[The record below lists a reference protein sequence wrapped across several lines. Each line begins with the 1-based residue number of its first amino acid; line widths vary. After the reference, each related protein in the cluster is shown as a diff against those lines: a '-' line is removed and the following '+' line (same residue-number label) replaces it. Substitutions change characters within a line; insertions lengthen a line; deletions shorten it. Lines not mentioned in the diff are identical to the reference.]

1 MMKLNKDQQ
10 FFYDT
15 YISFAEELAKQGD
28 RRILEL
34 LQQQKINKDL
44 LLSEIAKVLLDYNII
59 DSILD
64 ISATEKI
71 FIYNKFSKS
80 IDKLIGAE
88 LKNELNRVSK
98 TLVELGKDKWNSNN
112 YLLSIGIST
121 KLKKVNDKTL
131 DKIIDK
137 KIDGLKYSDRLYN
150 NKQDVAK
157 RLKQNIKDLLEGNID
172 VNSIKDNINKTYNL
186 NANNTK
192 RLVSNE
198 IARVNEAINDKWI
211 SNNKYVT
218 YVMWSATLENK
229 TCSICGKL
237 DGQVWEKDS
246 KHPIPLEDTHIG
258 CRCCLVP
265 LLNKDY
271 RPSQRLDNE
280 TKDNISWQTY
290 KEWQDQQ

>member
-1 MMKLNKDQQ
+1 MKLSRDQQ
-10 FFYDT
+10 FFYDN
-15 YISFAEELAKQGD
+15 YINFAEELASQGD

-44 LLSEIAKVLLDYNII
+44 LLNEVAKVLLDYNII

-64 ISATEKI
+64 INATEKI
-71 FIYNKFSKS
+71 FIYNKFSRT

-98 TLVELGKDKWNSNN
+98 TLTELGKDKWNSNN
-112 YLLSIGIST
+112 YLVSIGIST
-121 KLKKVNDKTL
+121 KLKKVDDKEL

-150 NKQDVAK
+150 NKQEVAK
-157 RLKQNIKDLLEGNID
+157 RLKQNIKDLLEGNMT
-172 VNSIKDNINKTYNL
+172 VNEIKDNLNKTYNL
-186 NANNTK
+186 NAYNTK
-192 RLVSNE
+192 RLVGNE
-198 IARVNEAINDKWI
+198 IARVNEAINDQWI
-211 SNNKYVT
+211 NDNKLVE

-229 TCSICGKL
+229 TCSICGEL
-237 DGQVWEKDS
+237 DGKVWKKTE
-246 KHPIPLEDTHIG
+246 KHPTPLEDSHIG

-280 TKDNISWQTY
+280 TKDNIGWQTY
-290 KEWQDQQ
+290 KEWQEQQ

>member
-1 MMKLNKDQQ
+1 MKLNKDQQ

-15 YISFAEELAKQGD
+15 YINFAEELAKQGD

-44 LLSEIAKVLLDYNII
+44 LLSEVAKVLLDYNIV
-59 DSILD
+59 DSIID
-64 ISATEKI
+64 INATEKI

-98 TLVELGKDKWNSNN
+98 TLTELGKDKWNSNN
-112 YLLSIGIST
+112 YLVNLGIST
-121 KLKKVNDKTL
+121 SLKKVNDKTL

-150 NKQDVAK
+150 NKQEVAK
-157 RLKQNIKDLLEGNID
+157 RLKQNIKDLLEGNIS
-172 VNSIKDNINKTYNL
+172 VNEIKDNLNKTYNL

-198 IARVNEAINDKWI
+198 ISRVNEAINDQWI
-211 SNNKYVT
+211 NDNKLVE
-218 YVMWSATLENK
+218 YVMWCATLENK
-229 TCSICGKL
+229 TCSICGEL
-237 DGQVWEKDS
+237 DGKVWKKTE
-246 KHPIPLEDTHIG
+246 KHPTPLEDSHIG

-265 LLNKDY
+265 LISKDY

-280 TKDNISWQTY
+280 TKDNIGWKTY
-290 KEWQDQQ
+290 KEWQEQQ

>member
-15 YISFAEELAKQGD
+15 YINFAEELAKQGD

-44 LLSEIAKVLLDYNII
+44 LLQQIAKVLLDYNII
-59 DSILD
+59 DSIID
-64 ISATEKI
+64 VNATEKI
-71 FIYNKFSKS
+71 FIYNKFSKE

-88 LKNELNRVSK
+88 LKSELNRVSK
-98 TLVELGKDKWNSNN
+98 TLTELGKDKWNSNN
-112 YLLSIGIST
+112 YLVTIGIST
-121 KLKKVNDKTL
+121 KLKKLDDKEL

-150 NKQDVAK
+150 NKQEVAK
-157 RLKQNIKDLLEGNID
+157 RLKQNVKDLLEGNMT
-172 VNSIKDNINKTYNL
+172 VNQIKETISKTYNL
-186 NANNTK
+186 NAYNTK

-198 IARVNEAINDKWI
+198 ISRVNEAINDQWI
-211 SNNKYVT
+211 NDNKLVE

-229 TCSICGKL
+229 TCDTCGEL
-237 DGQVWEKDS
+237 DGKIWKKTE
-246 KHPIPLEDTHIG
+246 KHPTPLEDTHIG

-280 TKDNISWQTY
+280 TKDNIGWQTY
-290 KEWQDQQ
+290 KEWQEQQ

>member
-1 MMKLNKDQQ
+1 MRLSKEQQ
-10 FFYDT
+10 YFYDT
-15 YISFAEELAKQGD
+15 YIDFAKELARQGD
-28 RRILEL
+28 TTILEL
-34 LQQQKINKDL
+34 LQQQKINKNL
-44 LLSEIAKVLLDYNII
+44 LLSEVAKVLLEYEIVDNI
-59 DSILD
+59 LN
-64 ISATEKI
+64 ISPTDKV
-71 FIYNKFSKS
+71 FIYKRFSKN
-80 IDKLIGAE
+80 IDKLIRTE
-88 LKNELNRVSK
+88 LKNELNRVSD
-98 TLVELGKDKWNSNN
+98 TLATMANNKWDINN
-112 YLLSIGIST
+112 YILNLGIST
-121 KLKKVNDKTL
+121 KLRKADKDTVN
-131 DKIIDK
+131 KIIDK

-246 KHPIPLEDTHIG
+246 KHPIPLEDSHVG

-265 LLNKDY
+265 LVNKDY
-271 RPSQRLDNE
+271 RPSQRLDNS
-280 TKDNISWQTY
+280 TKDNITWQTY